1 MSDSVADEDKKELAK
16 RFRRLISSSN
26 EENISIDHAGQT
38 EIEKEASAEHDG
50 DFSEEV
56 KDENNTPELNSG
68 VADTSPLQDDDEI
81 RIDHQDETAY
91 QQIESVE
98 EQQALEPEPL
108 VTEGE
113 IPHEPESSVSEV
125 EIPHEP
131 GPSVSEEEFP
141 HEPEPSVSE
150 EEIPHEPEPM
160 VSEEEIPHEPEPSLS
175 EAEISP
181 EPEPSVSE
189 AEIPHEPEPSMSEEE
204 ILFEPKPSVRE
215 DETPHKTP
223 PAIDEY
229 GMPIPRKTQGN
240 SFQQGSN
247 VRSSVAQPRQQTA
260 YSQYKSDNR
269 KLFIKEDSLGASR
282 LSPRRKRSG
291 YTVTPKEGIGCVFRM
306 VLIALLA
313 GIIVLLIGGSFVL
326 YEYYQIAATLPSVAD
341 LQQRASTFET
351 TRIFDRDG
359 NLLYEILDP
368 SAGRR
373 TFITLDK
380 ISPVMVAATIATE
393 DKSFYSH
400 PGFDWTAI
408 LRAFWQNFTEKG
420 TVSGASTITQQ
431 LARSL
436 LLSPEE
442 RTEQSYMRK
451 VREALLAAEITRR
464 YSKDQILE
472 LYLNEFYYG
481 NFAYGVEAA
490 AETYFNT
497 TADRLDLAQA
507 SFLAGLPQAPSVY
520 DVYHNR
526 TATRE
531 RQKQVLTLMYE
542 ASNEENCIYVSNSP
556 QKVCVDAQTA
566 VAAYTE
572 LETYEFNP
580 PDVQMRYPH
589 WVTYVRSLLED
600 QFDAQTIYRSGF
612 SVYTTLD
619 PNLQDEAERLVKQ
632 QVDSLAAYDASDG
645 ALVALLPSTGE
656 ILAMVG
662 SADFYNDAIDG
673 QVNMATSPTRQPGS
687 SFKPITYIAAFEKG
701 WTPSTLIWDVP
712 SEFPPSGDPN
722 DPRPPYKPVNYDGR
736 FHGPV
741 TVRSALANSYNI
753 PAVKTLQFVGI
764 YDNPDTPN
772 EDGVLSVARRL
783 GITSLSRDDYGL
795 SLTLGG
801 GEVSLLEMTE
811 VFSVIANGGNR
822 VPPVAISK
830 ILDHD
835 GNVVYE
841 YQPEPGEQVIRPEHT
856 FLISSIL
863 SDNEAR
869 TPMFGANSALNL
881 PFPAAAKTGTS
892 NDFRDNWTL
901 GYTPDIAVGVW
912 VGNAD
917 YSPMKDISG
926 LTGAAPIWSEFM
938 QYAIQRL
945 TGGNPT
951 PFFKPSGIVDRVICA
966 VSGTEPSQWCPN
978 QRSEYFAADQLPL
991 PSSQDLWSKVVLDT
1005 WTGFR
1010 ASDACKDF
1018 TKEEFALNV
1027 TDPWAIG
1034 WIQNDAQ
1041 GKAWAEDMGFNE
1053 PIRFAPSR
1061 DCQANDPH
1069 PVIEFSTLTEGQTI
1083 TVAPLEIFAKIDVT
1097 SDFKDYSL
1105 SYGLGDNPVE
1115 WKTLIENSQP
1125 VSQSTKIFVWDLK
1138 DIPQG
1143 ITTLK
1148 LTMNSI
1154 RGGYA
1159 EKKIH
1164 LNLMVSTPTPT
1175 ITPTSTLTPT
1185 ATPTPTLTLTP
1196 TLTSSPIYTQTVT
1209 PSDTPTQT
1217 TIPEM
1222 TSTPT
1227 DTPPPDTTK
1236 P

>member
-1 MSDSVADEDKKELAK
+1 MSDSTADDEKKELSK
-16 RFRRLISSSN
+16 RFRRLLSSYD
-26 EENISIDHAGQT
+26 EENIVSDPSTDSGIEVEPPDKQTGDFNEGEVGNNNSSDNQT
-38 EIEKEASAEHDG
+38 EMENIPPDQHDRELQKNQQDDASNQPGESDAAVDAGEPNPSANEAVEASEPNPPA
-50 DFSEEV
+50 
-56 KDENNTPELNSG
+56 N
-68 VADTSPLQDDDEI
+68 
-81 RIDHQDETAY
+81 ET
-91 QQIESVE
+91 
-98 EQQALEPEPL
+98 
-108 VTEGE
+108 E
-113 IPHEPESSVSEV
+113 IPIKSV
-125 EIPHEP
+125 
-131 GPSVSEEEFP
+131 
-141 HEPEPSVSE
+141 
-150 EEIPHEPEPM
+150 
-160 VSEEEIPHEPEPSLS
+160 
-175 EAEISP
+175 
-181 EPEPSVSE
+181 
-189 AEIPHEPEPSMSEEE
+189 
-204 ILFEPKPSVRE
+204 
-215 DETPHKTP
+215 

-240 SFQQGSN
+240 SLQRNPSG
-247 VRSSVAQPRQQTA
+247 RLTSSQPRPQTS
-260 YSQYKSDNR
+260 YSQQSIDKRSFSTR
-269 KLFIKEDSLGASR
+269 KKVPGAARRSLK
-282 LSPRRKRSG
+282 RKRSVIF
-291 YTVTPKEGIGCVFRM
+291 VTPKEGIGCLYRM
-306 VLIALLA
+306 VLMALIA
-313 GIIVLLIGGSFVL
+313 GIIVLLLGGSFVL

-351 TRIFDRDG
+351 TRIFDRNG

-373 TFITLDK
+373 TFTTLDK

-490 AETYFNT
+490 AETYFNI
-497 TADRLDLAQA
+497 TANQLDLAQA

-526 TATRE
+526 AATRE

-542 ASNEENCIYVSNSP
+542 ASNEENCIFVSNSV
-556 QKVCVDAQTA
+556 QKICVDAQTA

-572 LETYEFNP
+572 LETYQFNP
-580 PDVQMRYPH
+580 PDVQIRYPH

-619 PNLQDEAERLVKQ
+619 PSLQDEAERLVKQ
-632 QVDSLAAYDASDG
+632 QVDSLADYNANDG
-645 ALVALLPSTGE
+645 ALVAMLPSTGE

-701 WTPSTLIWDVP
+701 WTLATLIWDVP

-722 DPRPPYKPVNYDGR
+722 DPRPPYIPVNYDGR

-753 PAVKTLQFVGI
+753 PAVKALQYVGI

-783 GITSLSRDDYGL
+783 GITSLTRNDYGL

-801 GEVSLLEMTE
+801 GEVSLKEMTG

-841 YQPEPGEQVIRPEHT
+841 YQPEPGEQVIRPEHA

-869 TPMFGANSALNL
+869 APMFGANSALNL
-881 PFPAAAKTGTS
+881 PFTAAAKTGTS

-938 QYAIQRL
+938 QYAVQQL
-945 TGGNPT
+945 AGGTPT
-951 PFFKPSGIVDRVICA
+951 PFFKPSGIVDRVICSI
-966 VSGTEPSQWCPN
+966 SGTDPSQWCPN

-991 PSSQDLWSKVVLDT
+991 PSSQDLWAKVVFDT
-1005 WTGFR
+1005 WTGLR
-1010 ASDACKDF
+1010 ASDSCNDF

-1027 TDPWAIG
+1027 TDPWAVG
-1034 WIQNDAQ
+1034 WIQNDSQ
-1041 GKAWAEDMGFNE
+1041 GKTWAEDMGFTN

-1061 DCQANDPH
+1061 ECQANDPH
-1069 PVIEFSTLTEGQTI
+1069 PVIEFSTLSEGQAI
-1083 TVAPLEIFAKIDVT
+1083 LSAPLEIFAKIDVP

-1115 WKTLIENSQP
+1115 WKNLLESSQP
-1125 VSQSTKIFVWDLK
+1125 VSQPTKIFTWDLK
-1138 DIPQG
+1138 DLPQG
-1143 ITTLK
+1143 IFTLK
-1148 LTMNSI
+1148 ITMNSI

-1164 LNLMVSTPTPT
+1164 LNMMVSTPTPT
-1175 ITPTSTLTPT
+1175 VTPTPTLTPTATIT

-1196 TLTSSPIYTQTVT
+1196 SPSFTVSPSNTQTPSPSST
-1209 PSDTPTQT
+1209 PSPTIFPGTTDTPTN
-1217 TIPEM
+1217 
-1222 TSTPT
+1222 
-1227 DTPPPDTTK
+1227 TPPPDS
-1236 P
+1236 

>member
-1 MSDSVADEDKKELAK
+1 
-16 RFRRLISSSN
+16 
-26 EENISIDHAGQT
+26 
-38 EIEKEASAEHDG
+38 
-50 DFSEEV
+50 
-56 KDENNTPELNSG
+56 
-68 VADTSPLQDDDEI
+68 
-81 RIDHQDETAY
+81 
-91 QQIESVE
+91 
-98 EQQALEPEPL
+98 
-108 VTEGE
+108 
-113 IPHEPESSVSEV
+113 
-125 EIPHEP
+125 
-131 GPSVSEEEFP
+131 
-141 HEPEPSVSE
+141 
-150 EEIPHEPEPM
+150 
-160 VSEEEIPHEPEPSLS
+160 
-175 EAEISP
+175 
-181 EPEPSVSE
+181 
-189 AEIPHEPEPSMSEEE
+189 
-204 ILFEPKPSVRE
+204 
-215 DETPHKTP
+215 
-223 PAIDEY
+223 
-229 GMPIPRKTQGN
+229 
-240 SFQQGSN
+240 
-247 VRSSVAQPRQQTA
+247 
-260 YSQYKSDNR
+260 
-269 KLFIKEDSLGASR
+269 
-282 LSPRRKRSG
+282 
-291 YTVTPKEGIGCVFRM
+291 
-306 VLIALLA
+306 LLA
-313 GIIVLLIGGSFVL
+313 GIIVLLLGGSFVL
-326 YEYYQIAATLPSVAD
+326 YEYYQIAATLPSVSD

-351 TRIFDRDG
+351 TRIFDRNG

-380 ISPVMVAATIATE
+380 ISPEMVAATIATE

-497 TADRLDLAQA
+497 TANQLDLAQA

-526 TATRE
+526 TAARE

-542 ASNEENCIYVSNSP
+542 ASNEENCIFVSNSI
-556 QKVCVDAQTA
+556 QKICVDAQTA

-572 LETYEFNP
+572 LETYQFNP
-580 PDVQMRYPH
+580 PDVQIRYPH
-589 WVTYVRSLLED
+589 WVTYVRSILED

-619 PNLQDEAERLVKQ
+619 PSLQDEAERLVKQ
-632 QVDSLAAYDASDG
+632 QVDSLAEYNANDG
-645 ALVALLPSTGE
+645 ALVAMLPSTGE

-701 WTPSTLIWDVP
+701 WTPATLIWDVP

-736 FHGPV
+736 YHGPV

-753 PAVKTLQFVGI
+753 PAVKTLQYVGI

-772 EDGVLSVARRL
+772 EDSVLSVARRL
-783 GITSLSRDDYGL
+783 GITSLTRNDYGL

-801 GEVSLLEMTE
+801 GEVSLLEMTG

-841 YQPEPGEQVIRPEHT
+841 YQPEPGEQVIRPEHA

-881 PFPAAAKTGTS
+881 PFSAAAKTGTS

-901 GYTPDIAVGVW
+901 GYTPDVAVGVW

-938 QYAIQRL
+938 QYAIQQL
-945 TGGNPT
+945 AGGTPT
-951 PFFKPSGIVDRVICA
+951 PFLKPSGIVDRVICSI
-966 VSGTEPSQWCPN
+966 SGTEPSQWCPN

-991 PSSQDLWSKVVLDT
+991 PSSQDLWAKVVFDT
-1005 WTGFR
+1005 WTGLR

-1027 TDPWAIG
+1027 TDPWAVG

-1041 GKAWAEDMGFNE
+1041 GQAWAEDMGFSN
-1053 PIRFAPSR
+1053 PIRFAPAR
-1061 DCQANDPH
+1061 GCQANDPH
-1069 PVIEFSTLTEGQTI
+1069 PVIEFSTLSENQTI
-1083 TVAPLEIFAKIDVT
+1083 LSAPLEIFAKIDVP

-1115 WKTLIENSQP
+1115 WKNLLESSQP
-1125 VSQSTKIFVWDLK
+1125 VSQPTKIFSWDLK
-1138 DIPQG
+1138 DLPQG
-1143 ITTLK
+1143 IITLK
-1148 LTMNSI
+1148 ITMNSI

-1164 LNLMVSTPTPT
+1164 LNVMVSTPTPT
-1175 ITPTSTLTPT
+1175 ITSTPTLTPT
-1185 ATPTPTLTLTP
+1185 PTITSTPSPTLTLTP
-1196 TLTSSPIYTQTVT
+1196 SPSITASPISTQTTSPSST
-1209 PSDTPTQT
+1209 PTPTTFPGTTDTPTN
-1217 TIPEM
+1217 
-1222 TSTPT
+1222 
-1227 DTPPPDTTK
+1227 TPPPDS
-1236 P
+1236 

>member
-1 MSDSVADEDKKELAK
+1 MSDSTADDEKKELAQ
-16 RFRRLISSSN
+16 RFRRLLSSYD
-26 EENISIDHAGQT
+26 EENIISDPSADSG
-38 EIEKEASAEHDG
+38 IEVEPPDQQNS
-50 DFSEEV
+50 DFNQGEV
-56 KDENNTPELNSG
+56 KPKNLSDNQTVMEHIPPNQHDSELQKNQ
-68 VADTSPLQDDDEI
+68 PDDASN
-81 RIDHQDETAY
+81 QPG
-91 QQIESVE
+91 ESDA
-98 EQQALEPEPL
+98 ALEAGEPN
-108 VTEGE
+108 
-113 IPHEPESSVSEV
+113 PP
-125 EIPHEP
+125 
-131 GPSVSEEEFP
+131 
-141 HEPEPSVSE
+141 
-150 EEIPHEPEPM
+150 
-160 VSEEEIPHEPEPSLS
+160 
-175 EAEISP
+175 AN
-181 EPEPSVSE
+181 E
-189 AEIPHEPEPSMSEEE
+189 AEIP
-204 ILFEPKPSVRE
+204 LKSV
-215 DETPHKTP
+215 

-229 GMPIPRKTQGN
+229 GMPIPRKSQSN
-240 SFQQGSN
+240 SFQRGASD
-247 VRSSVAQPRQQTA
+247 RFTSSQPRPQISYNQQNIDKRSFSTLKNTPRA
-260 YSQYKSDNR
+260 AR
-269 KLFIKEDSLGASR
+269 RSLK
-282 LSPRRKRSG
+282 RKRSVLF
-291 YTVTPKEGIGCVFRM
+291 VTPKEGIGCLYRM
-306 VLIALLA
+306 LLMALIA
-313 GIIVLLIGGSFVL
+313 GIIVLLLGGSFVL

-351 TRIFDRDG
+351 TRIFDRNG

-373 TFITLDK
+373 TFTTLDK

-497 TADRLDLAQA
+497 TANQLDLAQA

-526 TATRE
+526 AATRE

-542 ASNEENCIYVSNSP
+542 ASNEANCIFVSNSV
-556 QKVCVDAQTA
+556 QKICVDAQTA

-572 LETYEFNP
+572 LETYQFNP
-580 PDVQMRYPH
+580 PDVQIRYPH

-619 PNLQDEAERLVKQ
+619 PALQDEAEQLVKQ
-632 QVDSLAAYDASDG
+632 QVDSLADYNATDG
-645 ALVALLPSTGE
+645 ALVAMLPSTGE

-701 WTPSTLIWDVP
+701 WTPATLIWDVP

-753 PAVKTLQFVGI
+753 PAVKTLQYVGI

-783 GITSLSRDDYGL
+783 GITSLTRNDYGL

-801 GEVSLLEMTE
+801 GEVSLLEMTG

-841 YQPEPGEQVIRPEHT
+841 YQPEPGEQVIRPEHA

-881 PFPAAAKTGTS
+881 PFTAAAKTGTS
-892 NDFRDNWTL
+892 NDYRDNWTL

-938 QYAIQRL
+938 QYAVQQL
-945 TGGNPT
+945 TGGTPT
-951 PFFKPSGIVDRVICA
+951 PFFKPSGIVDRVICSI
-966 VSGTEPSQWCPN
+966 SGTDPSQWCPN

-991 PSSQDLWSKVVLDT
+991 PSSQDLWAKVVFDT
-1005 WTGFR
+1005 WTGLR
-1010 ASDACKDF
+1010 ASDSCKDF

-1027 TDPWAIG
+1027 TDPWAVG
-1034 WIQNDAQ
+1034 WIQNDSQ
-1041 GKAWAEDMGFNE
+1041 GKTWAEDMGFTN

-1061 DCQANDPH
+1061 ECQANDPH
-1069 PVIEFSTLTEGQTI
+1069 PVIEFPTLSEGQAI
-1083 TVAPLEIFAKIDVT
+1083 LSVPLEIFAKIDVS

-1115 WKTLIENSQP
+1115 WKNLLESSQP
-1125 VSQSTKIFVWDLK
+1125 VSQPTKIFTWDLQ
-1138 DIPQG
+1138 DLPQG
-1143 ITTLK
+1143 IFTLK
-1148 LTMNSI
+1148 ITMNSI

-1164 LNLMVSTPTPT
+1164 LNMMVSTPTPT
-1175 ITPTSTLTPT
+1175 VTSTPTLTPT
-1185 ATPTPTLTLTP
+1185 ATITTTPTPTPSPSPTASPTDTQTAAPSNTP
-1196 TLTSSPIYTQTVT
+1196 TPPTLPGTT
-1209 PSDTPTQT
+1209 DTPTN
-1217 TIPEM
+1217 
-1222 TSTPT
+1222 
-1227 DTPPPDTTK
+1227 TPPPDN
-1236 P
+1236 